1 VNDPK
6 VERDLSEKVMAFE
19 SNKSMFPDGKE
30 REQLEHS
37 YGFSKQTIESY
48 SAVLEGRLETLARDP
63 AQTDAASKR
72 QEEEEDFETD
82 FIGGRNLKEELQD
95 LDQRV
100 GDLESLNL
108 FGVEMSSDSIMR
120 SVDKRNKGASK

>member
-1 VNDPK
+1 
-6 VERDLSEKVMAFE
+6 MAFE

-30 REQLEHS
+30 REQLEHN

-63 AQTDAASKR
+63 ARTDAASKR
-72 QEEEEDFETD
+72 QEEEEDFEMD